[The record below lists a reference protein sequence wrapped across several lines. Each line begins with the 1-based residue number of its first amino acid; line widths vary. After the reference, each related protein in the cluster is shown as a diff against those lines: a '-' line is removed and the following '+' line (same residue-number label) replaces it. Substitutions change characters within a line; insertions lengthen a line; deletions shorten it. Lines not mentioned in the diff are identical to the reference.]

1 MRRLMMNTNKLILPV
16 ILALL
21 CSNVAIAQ
29 TGTIR
34 GFIYLKESGEPNIFT
49 NVYLKGTTY
58 GASTDVN
65 GFFTISKV
73 PPGKY
78 TLRVTYLG
86 YDTLD
91 VPLLV
96 KANAIITKKLYMQK
110 ASVQMKTFEISAE
123 KQTLQT
129 EVHMSVQKIT
139 PKEIKQ
145 IPSIGGQADI
155 AQYLQVLPGVI
166 FTGDQGG
173 QLYIRGGSPVQN
185 KLLLDGMI
193 IYNPFHSIGL
203 FSVFDTDILRNADI
217 YTGGFGAEYGGRIS
231 SVMDLTTRD
240 GNKKRMSGKIGLS
253 PFGANT
259 MIEGPLM
266 REKSIGGNSGSFIFS
281 AKNSFLEQSSK
292 LLYTYIDT
300 AGLPFNF
307 LDLYGKASFTGANG
321 SKVNFFG
328 FNFRDNVRYQ
338 AISDLNWNTY
348 GGGANFLAIPSSS
361 EVYIKGNFAYSNYE
375 ISLSESNLPPRTS
388 SIGGFNTGLNFT
400 YFIADDEI
408 NYGLESQGFATDFQ
422 FFNDVG
428 RNIGQ
433 QENTTEAGA
442 YIKYKFNRK
451 GIVLEPSFRLQ
462 YYATLNSVSPEP
474 RFGAKYNLTDNIRI
488 KAAAGMYSQNLISAN
503 SDRDV
508 VNLFYGFLSG
518 PDNLQNTFVEQNGN
532 IKDITHKLQ
541 KANHYIFGI
550 ESDLGKRFNM
560 NVEGYYKQFTQL
572 TNLNRNKIY
581 DDNTS
586 NYNKP
591 DILKKDFIVETGD
604 AYGVDLV
611 LKYDYKRLYFWAV
624 YSLGHITRWDGIQE
638 YPPIFDRRHNVNLLA
653 NYTFGKGLL
662 WEFSFRWNYGSG
674 FPFTQTQGYYEH
686 FDFTEGTNV
695 DYVTSNGQLGIQYA
709 DLNGGRLSDYHRLD
723 INLKRT
729 FVISEY
735 SNIETNISITN
746 MYNRENIFYVDRVR
760 NAKVYQLPIMPSIGV
775 TWTF

>member
-1 MRRLMMNTNKLILPV
+1 MKKEGRSSFRCKRRALIALP
-16 ILALL
+16 ALCL
-21 CSNVAIAQ
+21 CVSGLLAQ

-34 GFIYLKESGEPNIFT
+34 GFAYNKASEEPIIFT

-58 GASTDVN
+58 GSSTDVN

-73 PPGKY
+73 KPGKY

-86 YDTLD
+86 FDTLD
-91 VPLLV
+91 VPLQV
-96 KANAIITKKLYMQK
+96 KAGQIITKKLYLSK
-110 ASVQMKTFEISAE
+110 SSVQMKTFEVSAE

-145 IPSIGGQADI
+145 IPTIGGQADI

-173 QLYIRGGSPVQN
+173 QLYIRGGSPIQN
-185 KLLLDGMI
+185 KLLLDGMV

-240 GNKKRMSGKIGLS
+240 GNKKRMSGKVGLS
-253 PFGANT
+253 PFGAST
-259 MIEGPLM
+259 LIEGPL
-266 REKSIGGNSGSFIFS
+266 KKPASLGGSAGSFIFS
-281 AKNSFLEQSSK
+281 AKNSFLEQSSR

-307 LDLYGKASFTGANG
+307 LDLYGKASFTGSNG
-321 SKVNFFG
+321 SKVNLFG
-328 FNFRDNVRYQ
+328 FNFRDQVNYK
-338 AISDLNWNTY
+338 AISDLKWNTY
-348 GGGANFLAIPSSS
+348 GGGANFLAIPSAS
-361 EVYIKGNFAYSNYE
+361 EVYIQGNFAYSNYE
-375 ISLSESNLPPRTS
+375 ISLSETDQPPRTS
-388 SIGGFNTGLNFT
+388 SIKGFNTGLSFT
-400 YFIADDEI
+400 YFIRDDEI
-408 NYGLESQGFATDFQ
+408 KYGLEADGFATDFQ
-422 FFNDVG
+422 FFNETG
-428 RNIGQ
+428 RSISQ
-433 QENTTEAGA
+433 QENTTEAA
-442 YIKYKFNRK
+442 AFFKYKFNHK
-451 GIVLEPSFRLQ
+451 GLVIEPGFRLQ
-462 YYATLNSVSPEP
+462 YYASLNTASPEP
-474 RFGAKYNLTDNIRI
+474 RLGVKYNLTDNIRI

-532 IKDITHKLQ
+532 VRDITHKLQ
-541 KANHYIFGI
+541 KANHAIVGV
-550 ESDLGKRFNM
+550 ETDLGNRFNM

-591 DILKKDFIVETGD
+591 DVLKKDFIVETGD
-604 AYGVDLV
+604 AHGVDFV

-624 YSLGHITRWDGIQE
+624 YSLGFINRWDGIQE

-653 NYTFGKGLL
+653 NYTFG
-662 WEFSFRWNYGSG
+662 
-674 FPFTQTQGYYEH
+674 Q
-686 FDFTEGTNV
+686 
-695 DYVTSNGQLGIQYA
+695 
-709 DLNGGRLSDYHRLD
+709 DL
-723 INLKRT
+723 
-729 FVISEY
+729 
-735 SNIETNISITN
+735 
-746 MYNRENIFYVDRVR
+746 
-760 NAKVYQLPIMPSIGV
+760 
-775 TWTF
+775 